1 MFHRIRPMLSAIL
14 LCTGVVVAGVG
25 APAAATTEP
34 ERYLVDATSLV
45 VLEEALAAVPTA
57 DAEVLNE
64 VVSAIVELT
73 PDQAA
78 LLDAEPGVVVAKDVT
93 LSISDIQSDAPWQ
106 LDRLDQYLATTHAAS
121 TNQEYWYPASAGV
134 GVRIYVVDTGVQRNI
149 TDLSGR
155 VTSGF
160 DAIAGISG
168 TDCNGHGTAVAATAA
183 GTVYGAAKRA
193 TVVPVRVMDC
203 SGVGAG
209 SDIIAGLNWIMSTH
223 PAGTP
228 GVINLSLGALDTTK
242 DPDFL
247 PLDSA
252 VENAV
257 AAGFFVTIAAG
268 NDAVVPDDAYNA
280 DASDGPNVTDGADVP
295 DACQV
300 VPARV
305 PTAFTVGAL
314 DPAVGGVGLE
324 GRAYFSNAGS
334 CVDLF
339 APGLGVLTSA
349 TDSRETVVS
358 GTSFAA
364 PVAAGTAAVY
374 LAEHP
379 TATPSETTSAL
390 LSSAQRDVLVST
402 RDQPLNSTIRFGSGY
417 ATAASSTSANLVLR
431 TPFLPSAP
439 GGLAASSGGL
449 VQWNTADGTGNTVL
463 GYRLQASTDGTTWS
477 TVLDERSGVRLSHQ
491 MASVTANTTYFYRVA
506 AVNRIG
512 AGTWGGPIAVT
523 TTPETTPA
531 QTPPTAS
538 GPETTPARTPPTAS
552 DSATALIYAVY
563 DDVLGRTPD
572 AGGLN
577 AWRYSLLEQGWPVTR
592 VANSVLNSDEYLV
605 GQIKLAYRTVLH
617 REYDQAG
624 LNDWLNRIHIG
635 TATVDEVQMTFMKS
649 LEYYERAGSTPSGF
663 TTVLYQDLLVRAAGP
678 SELSYWAEQ
687 VRLYGT
693 ARAVNGIWNSEE
705 SAAERIAIV
714 YELFLNRGSDPA
726 GIRSWTPLVIA
737 HGNQAVRSA
746 VLSSAEYLTKAQTRF
761 PRA

>member
-1 MFHRIRPMLSAIL
+1 MFHRIQPMLLAIL
-14 LCTGVVVAGVG
+14 LCTGVIVAGVG
-25 APAAATTEP
+25 APAAATSEL

-45 VLEEALAAVPTA
+45 VLKEALATVPAA
-57 DAEVLNE
+57 DAEVLSE

-78 LLDAEPGVVVAKDVT
+78 LLGAEPGVVVAKDVT

-168 TDCNGHGTAVAATAA
+168 TDCNGHGTAVATTAA

-203 SGVGAG
+203 NGVGAG

-228 GVINLSLGALDTTK
+228 GVINLSLGALDTAK

-257 AAGFFVTIAAG
+257 AAGFFVAIAAG

-314 DPAVGGVGLE
+314 DPAVGGIGLE

-379 TATPSETTSAL
+379 TATPAQTTSAL
-390 LSSAQRDVLVST
+390 LSSAQRGALVST

-439 GGLAASSGGL
+439 GGLAASAAGL
-449 VQWNTADGTGNTVL
+449 VKWNTTDGTGNAVL

-491 MASVTANTTYFYRVA
+491 MASVTANTTYYYRVA

-512 AGTWGGPIAVT
+512 AGTWGGPLAVA
-523 TTPETTPA
+523 TTPVA
-531 QTPPTAS
+531 
-538 GPETTPARTPPTAS
+538 TPPTAS

-572 AGGLN
+572 AGGLQ
-577 AWRYSLLEQGWPVTR
+577 AWRYSLLEQGWPVVQ

-605 GQIKLAYRTVLH
+605 SQIKLAYRTVLH

-663 TTVLYQDLLVRAAGP
+663 TNVLYQDLLVRAAGP
-678 SELSYWAEQ
+678 SELTYWAEQ
-687 VRLYGT
+687 VRLFGT

-761 PRA
+761 PQA